1 MPTTLI
7 STIYEGEAT
16 NAAIIRFSPDKVIL
30 VGVDKS
36 DPERK
41 STLNKSIA
49 KLKEKYKL
57 LKFEMLNTSIYDIAK
72 IAEDVSDKIAEE
84 HKAGNEIILHISEG
98 RQTQFLGLLFAGY
111 LQKDKI
117 KGIYYMI
124 QETNQALAM
133 PLLDLKLSET
143 KKFIIKELSDGNK
156 RIADIVEKSGKSK
169 SMIYAHID
177 ELKREGFLSENLE
190 VTDVG
195 RICLL

>member
-1 MPTTLI
+1 MPLTLI

-57 LKFEMLNTSIYDIAK
+57 LKFEMLNTSIYDIAR

-84 HKAGNEIILHISEG
+84 FKLKNDIILHISEG
-98 RQTQFLGLLFAGY
+98 RKTQFLGLLFAGY

-143 KKFIIKELSDGNK
+143 KKFILKELSEGNK
-156 RIADIVEKSGKSK
+156 KISAIVEKSKKSK
-169 SMIYAHID
+169 SMIYAHIE
-177 ELKREGFLSENLE
+177 ELKKKGFLSENLD